1 MWWIFFIGLG
11 VGTLVT
17 HLLWQQRFNAL
28 DTELRSHLPPGEG
41 SISAQIDTALQVATK
56 PIEEVNREL
65 AIYHQLLSVAPLGY
79 VRIDSSGYLL
89 ECNTFVSTWFGLR
102 SSSAPKRMLIE
113 CVRSLELEALVSKT
127 RKTGHVQQSDLK
139 LSSVQQDL
147 VVTGTAIPLANEQ
160 VGLFLLD
167 RSEVE
172 RLIQQRDRWV
182 GDVAHELKTPLTSI
196 RLVAEVLLSRVEPS
210 QQQWLERLL
219 REVERL
225 NLLIRDLLELSQWE
239 ARTEK
244 LVYRTDVDLV
254 TLLYEAWQTVEP
266 IADRHHVT
274 MTMVAPDHLLIDAD
288 GERLYRVFLNLLD
301 NAVRY
306 SPENKAFV
314 VRLVAD
320 LDAVHIEFTDNGPG
334 FPPQDLDRVFE
345 RFYRADPARARQT
358 GGTGLGL
365 AIVRQIVEAHGG
377 TICAANHPQTGGA
390 WLRIDLPQS
399 QPTKSG

>member
-1 MWWIFFIGLG
+1 MWWTFLVGLG
-11 VGTLVT
+11 VGSLFT
-17 HLLWQQRFNAL
+17 HLLWQQRFHSL
-28 DTELRSHLPPGEG
+28 DTELRSHLLPGKG
-41 SISAQIDTALQVATK
+41 ALSAKIDTALEVATK
-56 PIEEVNREL
+56 PIEEANREL
-65 AIYHQLLSVAPLGY
+65 AIYRHLLSVAPVGY
-79 VRIDSSGYLL
+79 IRIDHNGYLL
-89 ECNTFVSTWFGLR
+89 EFNTFISTWFGLQD
-102 SSSAPKRMLIE
+102 SSAPKRMLIE
-113 CVRSLELEALVSKT
+113 CVRSLELEELVHTT
-127 RKTGHVQQSDLK
+127 RKTGHVQQNNLK
-139 LSSVQQDL
+139 LSLAQRDL
-147 VVTGTAIPLANEQ
+147 VVMGTAIPLANEQ
-160 VGLFLLD
+160 VGLFLID
-167 RSEVE
+167 RGDIE
-172 RLIQQRDRWV
+172 RLVQQRDRWV

-274 MTMVAPDHLLIDAD
+274 MTMEAPEHLLIDAD

-306 SPENKAFV
+306 SPEKQAFV
-314 VRLVAD
+314 VSLVAD
-320 LDAVHIEFTDNGPG
+320 LDAVHIEFMDYGPG

-390 WLRIDLPQS
+390 WLRIWLPQS

>member
-1 MWWIFFIGLG
+1 MWWTFFVGIGL
-11 VGTLVT
+11 GTLVT
-17 HLLWQQRFNAL
+17 HLLWQRRFKAL
-28 DTELRSHLPPGEG
+28 DAELRSHLPPGKG
-41 SISAQIDTALQVATK
+41 SISAQIDTALQSVAK
-56 PIEEVNREL
+56 PLEEVNREL
-65 AIYHQLLSVAPLGY
+65 AIYRQLLSTAPVGY
-79 VRIDSSGYLL
+79 LRIDRDSYLL
-89 ECNTFVSTWFGLR
+89 ECNALACAWFGLR
-102 SSSAPKRMLIE
+102 ESSPSKRMLLE
-113 CVRSLELEALVSKT
+113 CVRSLELEECVSST
-127 RKTGHVQQSDLK
+127 RKVRKIHQSNLNLK
-139 LSSVQQDL
+139 LAQRDL
-147 VVTGTAIPLANEQ
+147 VATGTAIPLADEQ

-167 RSEVE
+167 RSEIE

-244 LVYRTDVDLV
+244 LVYRRGVDLI

-266 IADRHHVT
+266 IADRHRVT
-274 MTMVAPDHLLIDAD
+274 MTMESPEHLLIEAD

-306 SPENKAFV
+306 SPENQAFLV
-314 VRLVAD
+314 QLVAD
-320 LDAVHIEFTDNGPG
+320 HDTVQIEFTDRGPG

-390 WLRIDLPQS
+390 WLRIWLPQS
-399 QPTKSG
+399 QPVNSG

>member
-1 MWWIFFIGLG
+1 MWWTFFVGLG
-11 VGTLVT
+11 LGTLVT
-17 HLLWQQRFNAL
+17 HLFWQQRFKTL
-28 DTELRSHLPPGEG
+28 DTELRSVLPPGKG
-41 SISAQIDTALQVATK
+41 SISTQIDTALQSAVK
-56 PIEEVNREL
+56 PLEEVNREL
-65 AIYHQLLSVAPLGY
+65 ALYHQLLSTAPVGY
-79 VRIDSSGYLL
+79 VRIDRNSYLL
-89 ECNTFVSTWFGLR
+89 ECNTLASTWLGLR
-102 SSSAPKRMLIE
+102 DSNMPKRTLLE
-113 CVRSLELEALVSKT
+113 CVRSLELEALVSSA
-127 RKTGHVQQSDLK
+127 RKASKIQQSNLK
-139 LSSVQQDL
+139 LKLAQQEL
-147 VVTGTAIPLANEQ
+147 VVAGTAVPLVDEQ
-160 VGLFLLD
+160 IGLFLLD
-167 RSEVE
+167 RSEIE

-266 IADRHHVT
+266 IANRHQVT
-274 MTMVAPDHLLIDAD
+274 MTMETPEHLLIEAD

-306 SPENKAFV
+306 SPENQAFQV
-314 VRLVAD
+314 QFVAD
-320 LDAVHIEFTDNGPG
+320 HDAVRIDFTDHGPG

-365 AIVRQIVEAHGG
+365 AIVRQIIEAHGG
-377 TICAANHPQTGGA
+377 RIFAANHPQTGGA
-390 WLRIDLPQS
+390 WLRIWLPQS
-399 QPTKSG
+399 QPVNSG

>member
-1 MWWIFFIGLG
+1 MWWTFFVGLG
-11 VGTLVT
+11 LGTLVI
-17 HLLWQQRFNAL
+17 HLFWQQRFKAL
-28 DTELRSHLPPGEG
+28 DTELRSHLPPGRG
-41 SISAQIDTALQVATK
+41 SISTQIDIALQSAAK
-56 PIEEVNREL
+56 PLEEVNREL
-65 AIYHQLLSVAPLGY
+65 ALYHQLLNTAPLGY
-79 VRIDSSGYLL
+79 VRIDRSSYLL
-89 ECNTFVSTWFGLR
+89 ECNTLASTWFGLR
-102 SSSAPKRMLIE
+102 DSSVPKRMLLE
-113 CVRSLELEALVSKT
+113 CVRSLELEELVSTT
-127 RKTGHVQQSDLK
+127 RKVQLVQQSNLK
-139 LSSVQQDL
+139 LKLAQRDL
-147 VVTGTAIPLANEQ
+147 VVAGTAIPLEDEQ

-167 RSEVE
+167 RSEIE

-266 IADRHHVT
+266 IADRHQVT
-274 MTMVAPDHLLIDAD
+274 MTMESPDHLLIDAD

-306 SPENKAFV
+306 SPENQAFLV
-314 VRLVAD
+314 QLVAD
-320 LDAVHIEFTDNGPG
+320 QDAVQIEFTDRGPG

-377 TICAANHPQTGGA
+377 RILASNHPQTGGA
-390 WLRIDLPQS
+390 WLRIWLPQS
-399 QPTKSG
+399 QPINSG